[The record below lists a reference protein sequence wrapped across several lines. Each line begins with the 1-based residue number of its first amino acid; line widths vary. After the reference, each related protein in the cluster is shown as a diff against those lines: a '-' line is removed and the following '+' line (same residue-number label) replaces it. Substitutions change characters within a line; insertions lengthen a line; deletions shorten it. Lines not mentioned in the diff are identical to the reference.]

1 MRKWL
6 SIILAAG
13 LLLYPLAT
21 FADDYGSQ
29 PSQTQQ
35 GPPVAQQLVREGEFA
50 VKLAAT
56 LDLGNPTDE
65 AVAEDM
71 LAKAGV
77 APLNGWLSDYPMTP
91 QIVGQLR
98 DSIAKAAGEGKLP
111 MTSDEATRGLNNL
124 TAKMNLPSPAGP
136 GTAEAEGTPPHADQS
151 NPTVINNYYYDQGP
165 PVITYYPPP
174 YDYGYLYDWV
184 PYPVWWFGFW
194 FPGFFI
200 CHNFTTT
207 VVVSNGVFVNRTFV
221 NRTAVVSN
229 RVIDP
234 VTRTVVRVDPVG
246 RTGAGAGNVKP
257 VTMLRTESG
266 RTFTTLTELRKVA
279 GVTGL
284 NAGRP
289 GSSVKSAPRTE
300 GFKSP
305 AARKS
310 AEAIYSRSIAG
321 ARYGRMPER
330 SAYRG
335 AERQSAVSGR
345 PYGPPASR
353 RSNGSFKQY
362 NPYSGQGTPRGRTY
376 NYNGAVRGNERQY
389 VAPGPSAGRY
399 SGSGPVMRGGSQPTR
414 SSSGSGWQGR
424 GSYGNGRA
432 YSNPGR

>member
-6 SIILAAG
+6 SIILAAS
-13 LLLYPLAT
+13 LLLYPFAT

-35 GPPVAQQLVREGEFA
+35 GPPVAQPLVREGDFA

-56 LDLGNPTDE
+56 LDLGNTTDE
-65 AVAEDM
+65 AVAEDL

-77 APLNGWLSDYPMTP
+77 APVNGWLSDYPMTP

-98 DSIAKAAGEGKLP
+98 DSVAKAAGEGKLP
-111 MTSDEATRGLNNL
+111 MTSDEATRKLNYL
-124 TAKMNLPSPAGP
+124 TAKLDLPTPAGP
-136 GTAEAEGTPPHADQS
+136 GTAETEGTRPPADQS
-151 NPTVINNYYYDQGP
+151 NPTVISNYYYDQGP

-184 PYPVWWFGFW
+184 PYPAWWFGFW

-207 VVVSNGVFVNRTFV
+207 VVVNNGVFVNRRFV

-229 RVIDP
+229 HVVDP

-246 RTGAGAGNVKP
+246 RRGAGTARHE
-257 VTMLRTESG
+257 TMLRTESG
-266 RTFTTLTELRKVA
+266 RTFTTLAELRKVTD
-279 GVTGL
+279 VTGP

-289 GSSVKSAPRTE
+289 GSSIKSAPRTE
-300 GFKSP
+300 RFQSP

-321 ARYGRMPER
+321 ARDGRRPER

-335 AERQSAVSGR
+335 GERQSAVSNR

-353 RSNGSFKQY
+353 RSNGSFRPY
-362 NPYSGQGTPRGRTY
+362 NGQGTPGRTH
-376 NYNGAVRGNERQY
+376 NYNGAMRGNERRY
-389 VAPGPSAGRY
+389 VTPGPGPSAGRY

-414 SSSGSGWQGR
+414 SLSGSGGQGR
-424 GSYGNGRA
+424 GSYSRTYA
-432 YSNPGR
+432 YPRR

>member
-6 SIILAAG
+6 SIIVAAD
-13 LLLYPLAT
+13 LLLYP
-21 FADDYGSQ
+21 FAAIAVDYGSQ
-29 PSQTQQ
+29 PSQTQEA
-35 GPPVAQQLVREGEFA
+35 PPVAQSLVREGDFA
-50 VKLAAT
+50 VELAAT

-71 LAKAGV
+71 LAKTGV

-91 QIVGQLR
+91 EIVGQLH
-98 DSIAKAAGEGKLP
+98 DSIAKAAGEGRLP
-111 MTSDEATRGLNNL
+111 MTFDEATRGLNYL
-124 TAKMNLPSPAGP
+124 TAKMKLPSPAGP
-136 GTAEAEGTPPHADQS
+136 GTAENEGTRPHADQS
-151 NPTVINNYYYDQGP
+151 NPTVINNYYYEEGP

-174 YDYGYLYDWV
+174 YNYGYLYDWV
-184 PYPVWWFGFW
+184 PYPAWWFGFW
-194 FPGFFI
+194 FPGFYI

-207 VVVSNGVFVNRTFV
+207 VVVSNGVFV

-234 VTRTVVRVDPVG
+234 VTRTVVRVDPVARAG
-246 RTGAGAGNVKP
+246 TGTVKS

-266 RTFTTLTELRKVA
+266 RTFTTLTEMRKVA

-310 AEAIYSRSIAG
+310 AEAINSRSIAR
-321 ARYGRMPER
+321 AKYGRMPER

-335 AERQSAVSGR
+335 AEGRSAVSSK

-353 RSNGSFKQY
+353 SNGSFK
-362 NPYSGQGTPRGRTY
+362 PYSGQGTPQGRTY

-424 GSYGNGRA
+424 GSYGNGRTF
-432 YSNPGR
+432 SNPGR